1 MSSVTVT
8 ISPTLD
14 TITSLPELKRAK
26 AMLSAQMDRVQARMI
41 EVGKAEIARI
51 TQECGLQ
58 EAAGQM
64 ALALP
69 TTNGKRKNGNGG
81 KHATTRAKVKAKR
94 LRPKFWNPDDHKQT
108 WSGHGKRPNW
118 FRAKLDAGMKP
129 EQMQAH

>member
-14 TITSLPELKRAK
+14 TIASLSELKRAK
-26 AMLSAQMDRVQARMI
+26 AMLAAQMDRVQARMI

-69 TTNGKRKNGNGG
+69 TTNGKRRNGNG
-81 KHATTRAKVKAKR
+81 KHTTRAKTKPMKA
-94 LRPKFWNPDDHKQT
+94 KFWNPANHDQT

-118 FRAKLDAGMKP
+118 FKAAVGKGVKP
-129 EQMQAH
+129 EEMRAH